1 MKKTYQKGFSFVEVL
16 VTIAIFML
24 IMTAIM
30 SIFLSVIN
38 AQRRVTAQRKI
49 QQDMRYV
56 TERIERD
63 IRTGKIDYAS
73 QSGFIGATELYVIP
87 QDGSVVQYAIQ
98 GGAVV
103 RNGERLTSSATQID
117 RLSFLIYPD
126 ESSYQGGSSN
136 EQVRVTMY
144 VKAHVRIL
152 QETSETIFQTTIS
165 NRSYEK

>member
-16 VTIAIFML
+16 VTVVIFML
-24 IMTAIM
+24 IMTAII
-30 SIFLSVIN
+30 SIFLSVLN

-63 IRTGKIDYAS
+63 IRTGKVDYSA
-73 QSGFIGATELYVIP
+73 QPGFVGATELFVIP

-103 RNGERLTSSATQID
+103 RNGEVLTSSATEID
-117 RLSFLIYPD
+117 RLSFLVYPD
-126 ESSYQGGSSN
+126 KSSYQGGVSN

-144 VKAHVRIL
+144 VQAHATIL
-152 QETSETIFQTTIS
+152 EETSEIVFQTTIS